1 MRIAHHALRIALLG
15 LTVGWVGC
23 GDSTRD
29 SSLISSEEPAIQP
42 ASKIA
47 APSVPG
53 RYIVVLEN
61 ELNADEVGARAR
73 GAATRYNAQA
83 EHVYTRALRGFSLN
97 GLSQAAAA
105 QLANEPGVR
114 WVEQDRVWSISK
126 PGNGKGPGGGGG
138 GGDGGSNCQA
148 ETVPWGITRIGGSV
162 DMSGSSKR
170 AFVIDSGVNP
180 VDDLNLDANLSRNF
194 VTRGRDN
201 GGRDGNGHGTHVA
214 GTIAAIDNDC
224 DVVGVAAGATVVA
237 VRVLDNQG
245 SGYTSWITAGIDY
258 VASVG
263 NPGDVAN
270 MSLGGSGSSATMENA
285 VQNAAAQGIA
295 FALAAGNSS
304 ADANNY
310 TPARTNGP
318 NIYTVSA
325 TDINDDFAYFSNYGD
340 PPIDYAAPGV
350 DVESL
355 SKDGGTVVYSGTSM
369 AAPHVAGLLLLGA
382 IQTDGYAN
390 GDPDGSPDPIAHR

>member
-126 PGNGKGPGGGGG
+126 PGNGKGP

-295 FALAAGNSS
+295 FSLAAGNSS
-304 ADANNY
+304 ADANDY

-325 TDINDDFAYFSNYGD
+325 TDSNDDFAYFSNYGN
-340 PPIDYAAPGV
+340 PPVDYAAPGV

-369 AAPHVAGLLLLGA
+369 AAPHVAGLLLLGG
-382 IQTDGYAN
+382 IQTDGFVN
-390 GDPDGSPDPIAHR
+390 SGDPDGTPDPIAHR